1 GVAGDQQ
8 AALFGHGCFEPGMGK
23 NTYGTGCF
31 LLMNTGTVPTH
42 SQYGMITTLAWGIDG
57 KVEYAL
63 EGSIFVAGSA
73 VQWLRDGL
81 EMIRTAGD
89 SETVAGLVEDS
100 GGMYIVPAF
109 VGLGAPY
116 WDDRARGAVFGL
128 TRGIT
133 RGHFVRATLEALAYQ
148 TRDIVEAMEKDSGIA
163 MTALKV
169 DGGAVR
175 NNLLMQFQS
184 DILNVPVIRPCISET
199 TALGAAYMA
208 GLAVGFWKNKEE
220 VTASNRVERIFE
232 PAMDEALRKQKYQ
245 GWLQAVA
252 SARTFRPEP
261 GEM

>member
-1 GVAGDQQ
+1 
-8 AALFGHGCFEPGMGK
+8 
-23 NTYGTGCF
+23 
-31 LLMNTGTVPTH
+31 
-42 SQYGMITTLAWGIDG
+42 TLAWGIEG

-81 EMIRTAGD
+81 EMIRTAAD
-89 SETVAGLVEDS
+89 SETAANLVEDS

-116 WDDRARGAVFGL
+116 WDDKTRGAVFGL

-133 RGHFVRATLEALAYQ
+133 RGHFVRATLESLAYQ

-163 MTALKV
+163 MTTLKV

-184 DILNVPVIRPCISET
+184 DILNVPVIRPRISET

-220 VTASNRVERIFE
+220 VIASNQVERVFE
-232 PAMDEALRKQKYQ
+232 PSMEEKEREQKYR
-245 GWLQAVA
+245 GWQQAVA
-252 SARTFRPEP
+252 SARTFRPEAD
-261 GEM
+261 ET